1 MLAEKSPTRST
12 SCTACSSFINKLHR
26 GFQILLLL
34 PATASHHLGADAIHI
49 ALIFRNG
56 LSLNTGNQYYS
67 EWKLQWKTYGLF
79 SNSTGRTSLFAA
91 ARELCHW
98 CFMDDCVLLS
108 GSLIS
113 FPNSNSNAWLNII
126 SPDTCYCLHGIK
138 WKMLNL
144 SILLLGKK
152 FRALILPSTVL
163 FVSLTLYFVWS
174 GSDLKVAVPSCHV
187 SYNAQSQEKFKTA
200 ITKNIQSRKT
210 NSCFVLPSYL
220 AAKCK

>member
-67 EWKLQWKTYGLF
+67 EWKLQRKTYGLF
-79 SNSTGRTSLFAA
+79 SNSTGRTGLFAA

-108 GSLIS
+108 GSVIS

-152 FRALILPSTVL
+152 VSCSYPSFYGTICELNTLLCLVWFRPESSSAQLPC
-163 FVSLTLYFVWS
+163 
-174 GSDLKVAVPSCHV
+174 DLQCSEPRDTED
-187 SYNAQSQEKFKTA
+187 SY
-200 ITKNIQSRKT
+200 
-210 NSCFVLPSYL
+210 Y
-220 AAKCK
+220 